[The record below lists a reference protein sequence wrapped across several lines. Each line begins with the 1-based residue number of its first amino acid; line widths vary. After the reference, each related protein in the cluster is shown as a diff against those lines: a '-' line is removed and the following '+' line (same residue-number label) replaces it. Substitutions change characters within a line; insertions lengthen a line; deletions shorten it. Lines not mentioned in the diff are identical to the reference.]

1 MSYWRKFIILLK
13 LKLDGAYQ
21 FDKFKLIELIELIDL
36 NKQKLLLFLAM
47 KKLPLITIDKF

>member
-21 FDKFKLIELIELIDL
+21 FDKFKLIELIDL
-36 NKQKLLLFLAM
+36 NKQKLLLFLVM

>member
-13 LKLDGAYQ
+13 LKLDGACQ
-21 FDKFKLIELIELIDL
+21 FDKFKLIELIDL
-36 NKQKLLLFLAM
+36 NKQKLLLFLVM